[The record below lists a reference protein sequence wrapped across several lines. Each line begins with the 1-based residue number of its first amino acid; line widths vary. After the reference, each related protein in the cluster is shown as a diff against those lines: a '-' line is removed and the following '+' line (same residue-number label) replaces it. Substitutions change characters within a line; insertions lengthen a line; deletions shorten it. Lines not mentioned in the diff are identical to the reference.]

1 MKCSRVGIWLLLVL
15 AGLVLAPA
23 GRSAE
28 KTRTIPFSRLSMENG
43 LSQAAVNV
51 ILQDSKGFMWF
62 GTQEGLNRY
71 DGYSFK
77 VFLNDPQN
85 PASLSHDVIHALL
98 EDRSGILWVGTD
110 GGGLNRFDPTDGTF
124 THFVSDPAD
133 PGSLSGDRVRC
144 VFEDSAG
151 TLWVGT
157 DGGGLNRLDSGSGKF
172 RTFKH
177 DPANPDSL
185 SDNRIRDIVE
195 DAEGVLWIA
204 TYGGGLVRFDRK
216 RETFMSFRHDP
227 ADSESLG
234 DDLVRR
240 LLLDRNGVLWVG
252 TYDKGLDRFEP
263 KTGKFKHYRHAPD
276 DPSSLPA
283 NHVRS
288 ILQDSAGTI
297 WVGTD
302 KGIAEWGA
310 GGDGFDRHRRDPTD
324 PRSLSDNRVLSLFQ
338 DQGGVIW
345 VGTYDGLNKWNAT
358 TGSFAHYKHVEGDP
372 SKLSE
377 EIVAC
382 FQEDDAGNLWI
393 GTYGGGLNRLDRA
406 TGQFTQHHHDPGNRH
421 SLEDDRVMSLL
432 VDRSGVLWV
441 GTMGGGLDRRDP
453 ITGRFTHHRHDPD
466 DPRTL
471 SSNGV
476 TAILEDSDGILWVGT
491 YRGGLNRFDRST
503 GSFQSYQND
512 PTDPTSLSSQRV
524 MMLIEDTTGA
534 IWVGTDGG
542 GLNRFDRSTGRFS
555 RFQHDPKDPE
565 SLSSDHAWAIFED
578 RQGNFWV
585 GTQGGGLNFW
595 AETDR
600 TAGRGV
606 FRRYSREDGLPS
618 EVIYGMLED
627 ASGDVWMSTNR
638 GLARLDPA
646 SGVIKSYDVHDGLQS
661 YDFTFGAQLLARD
674 GTMFFGGVNGFNA
687 FHPSEVRNNLRK
699 PPLALTA
706 FYKFNEEVAVGKPL
720 AEVRNLDLSHRD
732 QVIAFEFAALDF
744 TAPDKNRY
752 MAMLDGFDERWV
764 DLGTRRRI
772 SYTNLD
778 PGNYTLRVKGANN
791 DGVWNEKGLALRI
804 SVAPPI
810 WRTWWAYGLYVLIAG
825 GVVLTF
831 ARAQR
836 RKIERAA
843 ELEKASVLLKAQQ
856 GASQAKTEFLATMSH
871 EIRTPMAGVL
881 GMAELLLDTPL
892 DDRQRH
898 FAETARR
905 SGELLLAIIN
915 DILDLSK
922 IEAGRLELAHRDFGL
937 REAVEPTVELFAEPA
952 QRKGLEL
959 IYLVG
964 QDVPEAVQGDP
975 VRLCQ
980 AITNLIGNAVKFTL
994 HGEVFVRVVRVEES
1008 ESDVLLRFEV
1018 ADTGIGIAE
1027 NEQRLVFDRFS
1038 QAAPGET
1045 AHTTGAGLGL
1055 AITRQL
1061 VEMMGGEIGV
1071 ESMPGEG
1078 SVFWFTAR
1086 LAKGTASAS
1095 RLALGER
1102 VPKAMRVLVVD
1113 DSAAHLGILQST
1125 LESWGQ
1131 VAVAV
1136 TDGRQAVELMRS
1148 AIANSQPF
1156 DAVLLDSLMPQVQG
1170 IDLAREI
1177 QDATEGA
1184 APIILMTPITGTLGT
1199 AEAASLGIRRQLTKP
1214 VRPLHLCEALIALT
1228 DSQDDPI
1235 SAGARYLTRSLE
1247 SSLDLRVLLV
1257 EDSPVNQEVACVML
1271 EALGCQIDVAGSG
1284 VQALDLTSKR
1294 PYDIILM
1301 DCQMPEMD
1309 GFEATRSIRQRGSDS
1324 AEIPIVAL
1332 TALAMREDR
1341 DRCLASG
1348 MNDCL
1353 VKPFN
1358 RDQLRDVLIRWSSR
1372 HEATKPTP

>member
-1 MKCSRVGIWLLLVL
+1 
-15 AGLVLAPA
+15 
-23 GRSAE
+23 
-28 KTRTIPFSRLSMENG
+28 MEDG

-51 ILQDSKGFMWF
+51 ILQDNKGFMWF

-77 VFLNDPQN
+77 VFLNN
-85 PASLSHDVIHALL
+85 PENPSSLSHDVIHALF
-98 EDRSGILWVGTD
+98 EDRSGILWIGTD
-110 GGGLNRFDPTDGTF
+110 GGGLNRFDPSDETF
-124 THFVSDPAD
+124 THFVNEPDDAESL
-133 PGSLSGDRVRC
+133 GSDRVRC
-144 VFEDSAG
+144 VFEDSTG
-151 TLWVGT
+151 TLWIGT
-157 DGGGLNRLDSGSGKF
+157 DGGGLSSLDAETGKF

-177 DPANPDSL
+177 DPSNPGSL
-185 SDNRIRDIVE
+185 SDDRVRDIIE
-195 DAEGVLWIA
+195 DAEGTLWIA

-216 RETFMSFRHDP
+216 RESFVSFRHDP
-227 ADSESLG
+227 ADPESLG

-240 LLLDRNGVLWVG
+240 LLLDRNGILWVG

-263 KTGKFKHYRHAPD
+263 KSGKFKHYRHDPD

-297 WVGTD
+297 WIGTD

-310 GGDGFDRHRRDPTD
+310 GGGGFDRHRRDPTD

-382 FQEDDAGNLWI
+382 FQEDESGDLWI
-393 GTYGGGLNRLDRA
+393 GTYGGGLNRFDR
-406 TGQFTQHHHDPGNRH
+406 TTEQFRQYRHDPNNGH
-421 SLEDDRVMSLL
+421 SLADDRVMALL

-453 ITGRFTHHRHDPD
+453 ITGRFTHHRHAAD
-466 DPRTL
+466 DPRSL

-476 TAILEDSDGILWVGT
+476 TTILEDRDGVLWVGT
-491 YRGGLNRFDRST
+491 YRGGLNRFDHST
-503 GSFQSYQND
+503 GTFQRYEHD
-512 PTDPTSLSSQRV
+512 PSDPTSLSSQRV
-524 MMLIEDTTGA
+524 MMLIEDARGT

-542 GLNRFDRSTGRFS
+542 GLNRFDRSTGGFTHFS
-555 RFQHDPKDPE
+555 HDPEKPR

-578 RQGNFWV
+578 RQGNFWI

-595 AETDR
+595 AEADR
-600 TAGRGV
+600 TAGRDV

-627 ASGDVWMSTNR
+627 ASGDLWMSTNR

-661 YDFTFGAQLLARD
+661 YDFTFGAQLLSRD

-687 FHPSEVRNNLRK
+687 FHPSEVRDNLRK

-706 FYKFNEEVAVGKPL
+706 FYKFNEQVSVGKPL
-720 AEVRNLDLSHRD
+720 AEVRSLDLSHRD
-732 QVIAFEFAALDF
+732 QVIAFEFAALDY

-752 MAMLDGFDERWV
+752 MAMLDGFDEQWV

-778 PGNYTLRVKGANN
+778 PGDYTLRVKGANN
-791 DGVWNEKGLALRI
+791 DGVWNEEGLALKI
-804 SVAPPI
+804 SVAPPV
-810 WRTWWAYGLYVLIAG
+810 WRTWWAYILYALVAG
-825 GVVLTF
+825 GAVVTF
-831 ARAQR
+831 VRAQR

-922 IEAGRLELAHRDFGL
+922 IEAGKLELARRDFGL

-959 IYLVG
+959 IYLVD
-964 QDVPEAVQGDP
+964 QDVPESVEGDP

-994 HGEVFVRVVRVEES
+994 EGEVFVRVVRVEES
-1008 ESDVLLRFEV
+1008 ERDVVLRFEV

-1027 NEQRLVFDRFS
+1027 DEQRRVFDRFS

-1045 AHTTGAGLGL
+1045 TGTGGTGLGL

-1061 VEMMGGEIGV
+1061 VEMMDGEIGV
-1071 ESMPGEG
+1071 ESLPGEG

-1086 LAKGTASAS
+1086 LAKGASGANQ
-1095 RLALGER
+1095 LALGER
-1102 VPKAMRVLVVD
+1102 LPRAMRVLVVD

-1156 DAVLLDSLMPQVQG
+1156 DAVLLDSQMPHMQG

-1177 QDATEGA
+1177 QGVTEA
-1184 APIILMTPITGTLGT
+1184 AVPIILMTPITGTLGT
-1199 AEAASLGIRRQLTKP
+1199 AEAGSLGICRQLTKP
-1214 VRPLHLCEALIALT
+1214 VRPQRLCETLIALT
-1228 DSQDDPI
+1228 DSQNDPT
-1235 SAGARYLTRSLE
+1235 STGTHGALGQE
-1247 SSLDLRVLLV
+1247 PALDLRVLLV
-1257 EDSPVNQEVACVML
+1257 EDSPVNQEVASVML
-1271 EALGCQIDVAGSG
+1271 EALGCRVDVASSG
-1284 VQALDLTSKR
+1284 VQALDLTSKK

-1309 GFEATRSIRQRGSDS
+1309 GFEATRSIRRRGPDS
-1324 AEIPIVAL
+1324 ERIPIVAL

-1358 RDQLRDVLIRWSSR
+1358 RDQLREVLVRWGSR
-1372 HEATKPTP
+1372 HEATKPTS